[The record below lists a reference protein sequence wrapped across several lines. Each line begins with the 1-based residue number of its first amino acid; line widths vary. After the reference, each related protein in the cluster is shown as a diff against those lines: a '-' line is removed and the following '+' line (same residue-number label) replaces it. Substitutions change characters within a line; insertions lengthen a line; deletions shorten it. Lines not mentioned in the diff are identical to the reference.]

1 MPNFRRAE
9 VTSSENEGLKMIFF
23 FFCFSVTANARNACS
38 NAERNGEAKSSW
50 SGINQQ

>member
-9 VTSSENEGLKMIFF
+9 VTSSENEGLKMISFF
-23 FFCFSVTANARNACS
+23 SFSVTANARNACS

>member
-9 VTSSENEGLKMIFF
+9 VTSSENECLKMIFF
-23 FFCFSVTANARNACS
+23 FSFSVTANARNACS

-50 SGINQQ
+50 SGIN